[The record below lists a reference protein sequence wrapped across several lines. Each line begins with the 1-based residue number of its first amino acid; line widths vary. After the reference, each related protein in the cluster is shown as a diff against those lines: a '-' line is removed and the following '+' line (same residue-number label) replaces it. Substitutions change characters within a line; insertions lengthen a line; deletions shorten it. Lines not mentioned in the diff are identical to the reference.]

1 MARINTYERD
11 TDVSGLDLLV
21 GSEFYLDSGVPKYRT
36 KNYSVNDLSTFFGLN
51 AGNINSRLSTYLG
64 VLNEDG
70 SFTYST
76 AFANQ
81 SLSVIATAGYAS
93 ASFVTNLGA
102 IVGTLNANG
111 TLSQLS
117 QAFADQVLNVTS
129 STKFAS
135 TSFATNLASSFGTY
149 NADGSIAVLSSSFAD
164 NVLSTMNTSSLAS
177 ASYVTNL
184 SSSLGTFNA
193 DGTLASLSSSFA
205 DNVFSTMNTSTLAS
219 AASVTTLNAELI
231 LKPSIT
237 RAATAPSIQQEV
249 QNVSGAVTTPQSPP
263 NGSMWIDISTTTVTA
278 ADGST
283 SQQPK
288 NEMYVLAGSAGSV
301 AWTLTKDATLL
312 NTITSLATAEQ
323 SLTTVSNAQG
333 ATATFAT
340 NLAANFGSVQANG
353 NGLDLSAGFAD
364 QILSTEASSGS
375 SISQLNTALGASV
388 TLKPNIFRQNAAPTS
403 LAIGDIWFDTDDK
416 NKMYVAQ
423 GIGNDEVSASE
434 WILTADERLADTIS
448 SLATTDQNLTAES
461 NARGALATFTTGL
474 ASSFGSADS
483 TTGALTG
490 YSAGFV
496 DSVMGTNNSAGSSI
510 SGINNALESLVVAKP
525 DVFRQTE
532 PPTVTAASGGTP
544 QSPAPGSIW
553 YDTND
558 NMVPYVLVATTWTK
572 TTDERINDTKV
583 GYLATATENIS
594 TISTR
599 SSSTSTK
606 FTNLAA
612 DYGSFSGDTFSPG
625 LSAAAGAAIT
635 ATVTAA
641 GAFTTAVNTINAS
654 LNKVIT
660 GSSTPS
666 VTDVTIPTG
675 SIWVNTSNGKSY
687 VLTAGSP
694 KTWVYTENPDF
705 ATVTELST
713 AVAGVDGKL
722 NASYGLTVGAGN
734 AIAGMKLL
742 SDGTSSTVSFSSDQ
756 FNIYTA
762 GGNVRPF
769 TVSGNVVTMSNVV
782 ITGAL
787 NGATGTF
794 NGNLSGA
801 SGTFT
806 GGLSGATISGGTI
819 TIGNH
824 TENVFKA
831 SASGIQLGNTDFNSA
846 EFSVTPAGVLKA
858 ISGTIGGWTLGST
871 TFTSANDKV
880 TLSSADSNL
889 PNIEDS
895 ISGQPSGTYNGSTTA
910 YNHFYSTSNGGVSVA
925 NNYVGL
931 SSGSTVS
938 ETSNR
943 NTADGWGG
951 GYPFSSIS
959 FVANSSSAGKPVT
972 ITVNVS
978 NSTSHAYLSKIV
990 TTGSTNSYSFSG
1002 SYQVKIVMGIYKANS
1017 GTIAST
1023 TRVFGG
1029 TSPEEDSS
1037 GNLLIGLPDNY
1048 LMSVNLSSTT
1058 LVSGHT
1064 YYIRAGIQW
1073 VYIQGTFGTTSIT
1086 GYRVYFATPRSSGGA
1101 IIYAVGRTEVIGGG
1115 LQVIK
1120 GSDAFLSLNRSQNT
1134 ATNPFMLSRGYS
1146 KHQGD
1151 LYVDGALD
1159 AASKNFKI
1167 KHPLSSKSSTHYL
1180 IHSSIES
1187 PRADLIYRGKVKI
1200 FNEVT
1205 VVNIDEE
1212 SNMTSGTFEVL
1223 CRNVQCFTTNETSWG
1238 AIKARVEGNLLIITA
1253 KEVGSFD
1260 TISWMVVGE
1269 RCDADI
1275 YMSNNTDVN
1284 GKLIVELEK

>member
-11 TDVSGLDLLV
+11 TSVSGLDLLV

-81 SLSVIATAGYAS
+81 ALTTVATAGYAS

-102 IVGTLNANG
+102 IVGTLNADG

-117 QAFADQVLNVTS
+117 QAFADQVFNT
-129 STKFAS
+129 TATTRFAS
-135 TSFATNLASSFGTY
+135 TSFATNLAGSFGTY
-149 NADGSIAVLSSSFAD
+149 NADGSIAALSSSFAN

-263 NGSMWIDISTTTVTA
+263 NGSMWIDISTTAVT
-278 ADGST
+278 DSNGNVT
-283 SQQPK
+283 QQPK

-388 TLKPNIFRQNAAPTS
+388 ALKPNIFRQNDAPTS
-403 LAIGDIWFDTDDK
+403 LAIGDIWFDTNDK

-448 SLATTDQNLTAES
+448 SLATTNQNLTAES

-474 ASSFGSADS
+474 ASSFGTADS

-496 DSVMGTNNSAGSSI
+496 DSVMSTNNSAGSSI

-525 DVFRQTE
+525 DVFRQTSQ
-532 PPTVTAASGGTP
+532 PTVTAASGGTP

-553 YDTND
+553 YDTDD

-612 DYGSFSGDTFSPG
+612 DYGSFSGDTFTPG
-625 LSAAAGAAIT
+625 LSSAAGAAIT
-635 ATVTAA
+635 ATVNAA
-641 GAFTTAVNTINAS
+641 GAAATAVNSLNAS

-660 GSSTPS
+660 ATSQPA
-666 VTDVTIPTG
+666 VNDVNIPVG
-675 SIWVNTSNGKSY
+675 SIWVDTSTGKNY
-687 VLTAGSP
+687 VLTSGSP
-694 KTWVYTENPDF
+694 NTWNHTTDNTM
-705 ATVTELST
+705 ASVTQLST
-713 AVAGVDGKL
+713 AIAGVDGKL
-722 NASYGLTVGAGN
+722 EANYGIKVNAGGAM
-734 AIAGMKLL
+734 AGFELL
-742 SDGTSSTVSFSSDQ
+742 AQESGGTLGTSYSEVRFQADKFKISTNNSTTASITPFS
-756 FNIYTA
+756 
-762 GGNVRPF
+762 
-769 TVSGNVVTMSNVV
+769 VSGSAVTMSNVI

-787 NGATGTF
+787 NGATGSF
-794 NGNLSGA
+794 SGNISGA
-801 SGTFT
+801 SGSIGGWNIGQNTLDSSNGLLSIDSTNNTITFANSSGPQIEITSSSTVSDPSGAGSSTSMTSNTSSATPT
-806 GGLSGATISGGTI
+806 GGVLSPGQGYASIGSSNHNTSGTSNTSVGSQQGRVITVTATLSGTVITNSTTVNSQASVTYGFQVVNSSNGAVLATSALQTINRTASGSS
-819 TIGNH
+819 
-824 TENVFKA
+824 
-831 SASGIQLGNTDFNSA
+831 SASGT
-846 EFSVTPAGVLKA
+846 FSKN
-858 ISGTIGGWTLGST
+858 ITIPSST
-871 TFTSANDKV
+871 FYIEVRPYIFAA
-880 TLSSADSNL
+880 SSSN
-889 PNIEDS
+889 
-895 ISGQPSGTYNGSTTA
+895 YNGNASLTTTI
-910 YNHFYSTSNGGVSVA
+910 YYPKTSSVSWVYAPRKIEISQGGFLVA
-925 NNYVGL
+925 KD
-931 SSGSTVS
+931 SSNFFRV
-938 ETSNR
+938 NR
-943 NTADGWGG
+943 N
-951 GYPFSSIS
+951 
-959 FVANSSSAGKPVT
+959 VSSSAGWGNNFIHTKMYAWRHEGRLSVFDGTGSGDLVIGKSSPD
-972 ITVNVS
+972 VS
-978 NSTSHAYLSKIV
+978 GDYLRLHSTTSHKYIDYQGGNLIFRAGASTKGTLTSSGVWSTS
-990 TTGSTNSYSFSG
+990 G
-1002 SYQVKIVMGIYKANS
+1002 
-1017 GTIAST
+1017 
-1023 TRVFGG
+1023 GG
-1029 TSPEEDSS
+1029 TSDFRKKQNIEYISSNVTEAIKQLRPVKFEFKDYPEKQRRGFIAQDVLGVMPDLVLGDGDVEGGTYGLDYDGILALVVKGFKEQQTLIESQKTLID
-1037 GNLLIGLPDNY
+1037 NLTER
-1048 LMSVNLSSTT
+1048 VTT
-1058 LVSGHT
+1058 L
-1064 YYIRAGIQW
+1064 
-1073 VYIQGTFGTTSIT
+1073 
-1086 GYRVYFATPRSSGGA
+1086 
-1101 IIYAVGRTEVIGGG
+1101 
-1115 LQVIK
+1115 
-1120 GSDAFLSLNRSQNT
+1120 
-1134 ATNPFMLSRGYS
+1134 
-1146 KHQGD
+1146 
-1151 LYVDGALD
+1151 
-1159 AASKNFKI
+1159 
-1167 KHPLSSKSSTHYL
+1167 
-1180 IHSSIES
+1180 
-1187 PRADLIYRGKVKI
+1187 
-1200 FNEVT
+1200 
-1205 VVNIDEE
+1205 
-1212 SNMTSGTFEVL
+1212 
-1223 CRNVQCFTTNETSWG
+1223 
-1238 AIKARVEGNLLIITA
+1238 EG
-1253 KEVGSFD
+1253 
-1260 TISWMVVGE
+1260 
-1269 RCDADI
+1269 
-1275 YMSNNTDVN
+1275 
-1284 GKLIVELEK
+1284 

>member
-21 GSEFYLDSGVPKYRT
+21 GSEFYLSAGVPKYRT
-36 KNYSVNDLSTFFGLN
+36 KNYSINDLSTFFGLN
-51 AGNINSRLSTYLG
+51 SDSINSRLSTYIG

-102 IVGTLNANG
+102 IVGTLNADG

-129 STKFAS
+129 TTRFAS

-149 NADGSIAVLSSSFAD
+149 NPDGSIASLSSSFAD

-177 ASYVTNL
+177 ASSVTQL
-184 SSSLGTFNA
+184 TA
-193 DGTLASLSSSFA
+193 TLTNDYRTTTA
-205 DNVFSTMNTSTLAS
+205 TNTQINQSVATETSARAS
-219 AASVTTLNAELI
+219 AITTLNTSI
-231 LKPSIT
+231 SIKPNII

-249 QNVSGAVTTPQSPP
+249 QNALGAVTTPQSPP
-263 NGSMWIDISTTTVTA
+263 NGSIWIDISTTAVT
-278 ADGST
+278 DSSGNET
-283 SQQPK
+283 QQPK

-388 TLKPNIFRQNAAPTS
+388 TLKPNIFRQNDAPTS
-403 LAIGDIWFDTDDK
+403 LAIGDIWFDTNDK

-448 SLATTDQNLTAES
+448 SLATTNQNLTAES
-461 NARGALATFTTGL
+461 NARGSLATFTTGL
-474 ASSFGSADS
+474 ASSFGTADS

-625 LSAAAGAAIT
+625 LSAAAGSAVT
-635 ATVTAA
+635 ATVT
-641 GAFTTAVNTINAS
+641 GSQAFTTAVNTINAS

-666 VTDVTIPTG
+666 VTDAAIPTG

-694 KTWVYTENPDF
+694 KV
-705 ATVTELST
+705 
-713 AVAGVDGKL
+713 
-722 NASYGLTVGAGN
+722 
-734 AIAGMKLL
+734 
-742 SDGTSSTVSFSSDQ
+742 
-756 FNIYTA
+756 
-762 GGNVRPF
+762 
-769 TVSGNVVTMSNVV
+769 
-782 ITGAL
+782 
-787 NGATGTF
+787 
-794 NGNLSGA
+794 
-801 SGTFT
+801 
-806 GGLSGATISGGTI
+806 
-819 TIGNH
+819 
-824 TENVFKA
+824 
-831 SASGIQLGNTDFNSA
+831 QLG
-846 EFSVTPAGVLKA
+846 
-858 ISGTIGGWTLGST
+858 
-871 TFTSANDKV
+871 
-880 TLSSADSNL
+880 
-889 PNIEDS
+889 
-895 ISGQPSGTYNGSTTA
+895 
-910 YNHFYSTSNGGVSVA
+910 
-925 NNYVGL
+925 
-931 SSGSTVS
+931 
-938 ETSNR
+938 
-943 NTADGWGG
+943 
-951 GYPFSSIS
+951 
-959 FVANSSSAGKPVT
+959 
-972 ITVNVS
+972 
-978 NSTSHAYLSKIV
+978 
-990 TTGSTNSYSFSG
+990 
-1002 SYQVKIVMGIYKANS
+1002 
-1017 GTIAST
+1017 
-1023 TRVFGG
+1023 
-1029 TSPEEDSS
+1029 
-1037 GNLLIGLPDNY
+1037 
-1048 LMSVNLSSTT
+1048 
-1058 LVSGHT
+1058 
-1064 YYIRAGIQW
+1064 
-1073 VYIQGTFGTTSIT
+1073 YIQKILT
-1086 GYRVYFATPRSSGGA
+1086 
-1101 IIYAVGRTEVIGGG
+1101 
-1115 LQVIK
+1115 LQQ
-1120 GSDAFLSLNRSQNT
+1120 LLN
-1134 ATNPFMLSRGYS
+1134 
-1146 KHQGD
+1146 
-1151 LYVDGALD
+1151 
-1159 AASKNFKI
+1159 
-1167 KHPLSSKSSTHYL
+1167 
-1180 IHSSIES
+1180 
-1187 PRADLIYRGKVKI
+1187 
-1200 FNEVT
+1200 
-1205 VVNIDEE
+1205 
-1212 SNMTSGTFEVL
+1212 
-1223 CRNVQCFTTNETSWG
+1223 
-1238 AIKARVEGNLLIITA
+1238 
-1253 KEVGSFD
+1253 
-1260 TISWMVVGE
+1260 
-1269 RCDADI
+1269 
-1275 YMSNNTDVN
+1275 
-1284 GKLIVELEK
+1284 

>member
-11 TDVSGLDLLV
+11 TSVSGLDLLV

-51 AGNINSRLSTYLG
+51 AGSINSRLSTYLG

-81 SLSVIATAGYAS
+81 ALTTVATAGYAS

-102 IVGTLNANG
+102 IVGTLNADG

-117 QAFADQVLNVTS
+117 QAFADQVFNT
-129 STKFAS
+129 TATTRFAS
-135 TSFATNLASSFGTY
+135 TSFATNLAGSFGTY
-149 NADGSIAVLSSSFAD
+149 NADGSIAALSSSFAN

-249 QNVSGAVTTPQSPP
+249 QNGLGAVTTPQSPP
-263 NGSMWIDISTTTVTA
+263 NGSMWIDISTTAVT
-278 ADGST
+278 DSNGNVT
-283 SQQPK
+283 QQPK

-375 SISQLNTALGASV
+375 SISELNTALSASV
-388 TLKPNIFRQNAAPTS
+388 TLKPNIFRQNNAPTS
-403 LAIGDIWFDTDDK
+403 LAIGDIWFDTNDK

-423 GIGNDEVSASE
+423 GIGNDEVSSSE

-448 SLATTDQNLTAES
+448 SLATTNQNLTAES

-474 ASSFGSADS
+474 ASSFGSANS
-483 TTGALTG
+483 TTGVLTG

-496 DSVMGTNNSAGSSI
+496 DSVMSTNNSAGSSI

-612 DYGSFSGDTFSPG
+612 DYGSFSGDTFTPG
-625 LSAAAGAAIT
+625 LSSAAGAAIT
-635 ATVTAA
+635 ATVNAA
-641 GAFTTAVNTINAS
+641 GAAATAVNSLNAS

-660 GSSTPS
+660 ATSQPA
-666 VTDVTIPTG
+666 VNDVNIPVG
-675 SIWVNTSNGKSY
+675 SIWVDTSTGKNY
-687 VLTAGSP
+687 VLTSGSP
-694 KTWVYTENPDF
+694 NTWNHTTDNTM
-705 ATVTELST
+705 ASVTQLST
-713 AVAGVDGKL
+713 AIAGVDGKL
-722 NASYGLTVGAGN
+722 EANYGIKVNAGGAM
-734 AIAGMKLL
+734 AGFELL
-742 SDGTSSTVSFSSDQ
+742 AQESGGTLGTSYSEVRFQADKFKISTNNST
-756 FNIYTA
+756 TA
-762 GGNVRPF
+762 SITPF
-769 TVSGNVVTMSNVV
+769 TVSGNAVTMSNVI
-782 ITGAL
+782 ITGTL
-787 NGATGTF
+787 DGAVGSFTGLLTG
-794 NGNLSGA
+794 NSGNIGGWSIANTTLSSSDGLLSLDSSSNSIIIKNSSGDTKVEITGSSSVTDPATVGNL
-801 SGTFT
+801 
-806 GGLSGATISGGTI
+806 GLNSTSVSTATISGSISTSGS
-819 TIGNH
+819 
-824 TENVFKA
+824 
-831 SASGIQLGNTDFNSA
+831 SASKAASKGSGYVYDGNETAAFQNKTLTVKATLSNIAYNISGNSVGTGSVVGNFGIAVYTSTSSNT
-846 EFSVTPAGVLKA
+846 PIA
-858 ISGTIGGWTLGST
+858 ISD
-871 TFTSANDKV
+871 FV
-880 TLSSADSNL
+880 T
-889 PNIEDS
+889 
-895 ISGQPSGTYNGSTTA
+895 
-910 YNHFYSTSNGGVSVA
+910 
-925 NNYVGL
+925 
-931 SSGSTVS
+931 
-938 ETSNR
+938 
-943 NTADGWGG
+943 
-951 GYPFSSIS
+951 
-959 FVANSSSAGKPVT
+959 VT
-972 ITVNVS
+972 
-978 NSTSHAYLSKIV
+978 
-990 TTGSTNSYSFSG
+990 TTGSTTGNVS
-1002 SYQVKIVMGIYKANS
+1002 MPT
-1017 GTIAST
+1017 TIKSVSITVPSSAT
-1023 TRVFGG
+1023 GLVVRPYFGG
-1029 TSPEEDSS
+1029 GTAVTGNYGNQTTVTFRYPALSS
-1037 GNLLIGLPDNY
+1037 VSISS
-1048 LMSVNLSSTT
+1048 SVNK
-1058 LVSGHT
+1058 VE
-1064 YYIRAGIQW
+1064 I
-1073 VYIQGTFGTTSIT
+1073 
-1086 GYRVYFATPRSSGGA
+1086 SSGGMLVA
-1101 IIYAVGRTEVIGGG
+1101 ASADQFFSLDKESNSESSPFIRS
-1115 LQVIK
+1115 K
-1120 GSDAFLSLNRSQNT
+1120 G
-1134 ATNPFMLSRGYS
+1134 FME
-1146 KHQGD
+1146 HQGRLTILNSSGAAGSGD
-1151 LYVDGALD
+1151 IYLGGTDNNNSGYMRIFSDTNSHKYIDWGDGNTTVQLKLRYNGSQKFQFGSTGVFD
-1159 AASKNFKI
+1159 ANSTKNFKI
-1167 KHPLSSKSSTHYL
+1167 NHLLESKEETHYL
-1180 IHSSIES
+1180 RHAAIEG
-1187 PRADLIYRGKVKI
+1187 PQADLIYRGKVTLS
-1200 FNEVT
+1200 NGTST
-1205 VVNIDEE
+1205 VNLDEAARMSE
-1212 SNMTSGTFEVL
+1212 GTFVLL
-1223 CRNVQCFTTNETSWG
+1223 CRDIQCFTSNETGWD
-1238 AIKARVEGNLLIITA
+1238 AVKASVLNNMLTINCQNTNSSDE
-1253 KEVGSFD
+1253 
-1260 TISWMVVGE
+1260 ISWMVIAE
-1269 RCDADI
+1269 RKDPSYID
-1275 YMSNNTDVN
+1275 SDVTDDN
-1284 GKLIVELEK
+1284 GLYKTESEKED